1 MRPRIALALALALL
15 FAGLALD
22 VAESAAVHHADEW
35 AVRPRDAR
43 PLAARP
49 GAVDARERR
58 PFPARLAARPR
69 ADPDRDRPLDAA
81 CVAARV
87 GAPLRRRLPAPAPA
101 RRPAARRS
109 RGRPCWL
116 VGNAAEALT
125 KHALERPALYAVDR
139 GSRIHVLGFDH
150 SYPSGHALRAVLLAG
165 LVAALCRGFGAAA
178 AVWAAVALPL
188 LLLAGFH
195 TPSDLVGGVLLAGLL
210 IALVPLARRD
220 TARS

>member
-1 MRPRIALALALALL
+1 MRPGIALAFVLALL
-15 FAGLALD
+15 FASLALG
-22 VAESAAVHHADEW
+22 VAQSTAVHHADEW
-35 AVRPRDAR
+35 AVRHAMPGLSPRGRAPSTLASAVPFRHVSLHGRALIRTATDLWTLPAS
-43 PLAARP
+43 PLVSALLF
-49 GAVDARERR
+49 GGGC
-58 PFPARLAARPR
+58 L
-69 ADPDRDRPLDAA
+69 LL
-81 CVAARV
+81 
-87 GAPLRRRLPAPAPA
+87 LRRGA
-101 RRPAARRS
+101 RGAAVAWAAV
-109 RGRPCWL
+109 WL
-116 VGNAAEALT
+116 VGNAAEVLT
-125 KHALERPALYAVDR
+125 KHALERPALSAVDR